1 MANLS
6 PKQERFVEEYLVDLN
21 ATQAAIRAGYSAKTA
36 KSQGQ
41 RLLTKA
47 DIQAEKQKARR
58 KQQERTNITADRVL
72 AELAAVGFARAT
84 DYVTVANQEV
94 ILTDTSELTEQQAS
108 AIASVRQSKNGVEVR
123 MHDKLRALELL
134 GRHLGMFDGESQDNS
149 ISITLSEDMEDWAQ

>member
-1 MANLS
+1 MAKLS

-47 DIQAEKQKARR
+47 DVQAEMQKARR

-84 DYVTVANQEV
+84 DYATVANQEV
-94 ILTDTSELTEQQAS
+94 ILTDTAGLTDRQVA
-108 AIASVRQSKNGVEVR
+108 AIASVRRGRNGVEVR